1 MQEAQIQSLGRAD
14 PLEEEMATHPSILAW
29 RIPWTE
35 ETGRLQSIGSQ
46 RVRHS
51 LATKQQFHLLFI
63 AHGNVL
69 ENFLDQFS
77 STAEHLDSSLHP
89 TDSYSSF
96 LTTGTRLDL
105 ICPGKSQSNTN
116 STQSPR
122 MEPVLIRWWAACPG
136 QDPGWSH
143 SLQGMRE
150 EEGTS
155 SSTCKAPE
163 NEWFRVWWLTVV
175 AHLSFVSL

>member
-1 MQEAQIQSLGRAD
+1 MWIIFWACNSTFRGFLGGSVVKNLPAMQEAQIQSLGRAD
-14 PLEEEMATHPSILAW
+14 RLEEEMAIHPSILAW

-77 STAEHLDSSLHP
+77 STAEHLYSSLP
-89 TDSYSSF
+89 PADSYSAF
-96 LTTGTRLDL
+96 LTTETLLDL
-105 ICPGKSQSNTN
+105 ICPGKSRSNTN
-116 STQSPR
+116 SAQSPR
-122 MEPVLIRWWAACPG
+122 IEPVLIR
-136 QDPGWSH
+136 
-143 SLQGMRE
+143 
-150 EEGTS
+150 
-155 SSTCKAPE
+155 
-163 NEWFRVWWLTVV
+163 
-175 AHLSFVSL
+175 